1 VNSLRGDS
9 QELGQL
15 QADKVRALPRH
26 ARPARWAQA
35 DARRGQVRWMQKEMW
50 QVVERVNEAL
60 DEIRYW
66 DLD

>member
-1 VNSLRGDS
+1 
-9 QELGQL
+9 
-15 QADKVRALPRH
+15 
-26 ARPARWAQA
+26 
-35 DARRGQVRWMQKEMW
+35 MQKEMG